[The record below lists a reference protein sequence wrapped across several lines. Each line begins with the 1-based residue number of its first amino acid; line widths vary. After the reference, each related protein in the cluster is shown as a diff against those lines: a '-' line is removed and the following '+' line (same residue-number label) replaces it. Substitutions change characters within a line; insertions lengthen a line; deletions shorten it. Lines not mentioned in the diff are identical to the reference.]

1 MIGGLF
7 QPMHL
12 FVILIVLFLVMGP
25 GKLPQLGASLGKA
38 LRELRR
44 SLDNPEQTA
53 DQGDVKK

>member
-12 FVILIVLFLVMGP
+12 FIILIVLLLVMGP
-25 GKLPQLGASLGKA
+25 SKLPQLGASLGKA

-44 SLDNPEQTA
+44 SLDTPEQAA
-53 DQGDVKK
+53 DQGDAKK

>member
-12 FVILIVLFLVMGP
+12 FIILIVLLLVMGP
-25 GKLPQLGASLGKA
+25 SKLPQLGASLGKA

-44 SLDNPEQTA
+44 SLDNSEQPA

>member
-12 FVILIVLFLVMGP
+12 FVILIVLLLVMGP
-25 GKLPQLGASLGKA
+25 SKLPQLGASLGKA

-44 SLDNPEQTA
+44 SLDNPEQAA
-53 DQGDVKK
+53 DQGDAKK

>member
-12 FVILIVLFLVMGP
+12 FVILIVLLLVMGP
-25 GKLPQLGASLGKA
+25 SKLPQLGASLGKA

-44 SLDNPEQTA
+44 SLDNPETA